1 MTEEQL
7 LYEGEFLRVKRRGHW
22 EYVERV
28 NARAVVVIV
37 AVTDARELVLVE
49 QPRLPVNAP
58 VIELPAGLVGDIAG
72 AEDES
77 LATAAGREL
86 EEETGYRSAHM
97 TQSIDGPPSAGLAN
111 EHITFFLARGLIRI
125 GAGGGDAS
133 EDITP
138 HTIALNDVAAWLEQ
152 QRQRGAQT
160 FFLHGWRLLSGPGG
174 PGFSILSI
182 PRYLPPFLQQVV
194 SKR

>member
-1 MTEEQL
+1 MADEQT

-28 NARAVVVIV
+28 NARAAVVII
-37 AVTDARELVLVE
+37 AVTDAQELVLVE

-77 LATAAGREL
+77 LLVAAEREL
-86 EEETGYRSAHM
+86 EEETGYRAAQL
-97 TQSIDGPPSAGLAN
+97 TRLFEGPPSAGLAN
-111 EHITFFLARGLIRI
+111 EHMAFFLARGLSRV

-138 HTIALNDVAAWLEQ
+138 HTIALADVPAWLTARQ
-152 QRQRGAQT
+152 QQGVLVDPKVFAGLYFACSNR
-160 FFLHGWRLLSGPGG
+160 
-174 PGFSILSI
+174 
-182 PRYLPPFLQQVV
+182 
-194 SKR
+194 